1 MVMSVAKWIECTLG
15 ELGEIAGGAT
25 PSTKC
30 SDYYGGSIPWITPE
44 DLFAFKGRTAFEKI

>member
-1 MVMSVAKWIECTLG
+1 MSVAKWIECTLG